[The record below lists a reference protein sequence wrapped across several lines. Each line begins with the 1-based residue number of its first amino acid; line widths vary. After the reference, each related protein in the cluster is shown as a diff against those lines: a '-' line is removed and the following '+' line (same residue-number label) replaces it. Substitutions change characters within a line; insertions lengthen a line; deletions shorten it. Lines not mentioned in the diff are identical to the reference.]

1 MVAGVETF
9 LSMALSTR
17 LISTGRPSM
26 RGSGWWVHL
35 LKAEDEYRLISHD
48 FIFAMLDVER
58 AMGRCA
64 GAPGGPVRG
73 MHLHGGGDAAAAAQ

>member
-1 MVAGVETF
+1 
-9 LSMALSTR
+9 
-17 LISTGRPSM
+17 M

-35 LKAEDEYRLISHD
+35 LKAEDAYRLSSHD
-48 FIFAMLDVER
+48 FISAMLEVEG